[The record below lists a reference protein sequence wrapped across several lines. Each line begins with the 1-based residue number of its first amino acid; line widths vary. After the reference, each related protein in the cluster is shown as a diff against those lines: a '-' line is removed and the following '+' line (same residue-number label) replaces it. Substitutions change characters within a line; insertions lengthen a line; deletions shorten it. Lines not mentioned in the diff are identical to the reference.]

1 MAAVLVDAR
10 LFRRA
15 SDEAIPGPLEIVSRC
30 YYQRSFYVEYIG
42 SIGRT
47 ETIWEQHYNRCV
59 LVVCLFAVSHENAD
73 VRVSAEFVA
82 FAIPSKKAP
91 SPNAWVWVANQ
102 AITSSFRLEDQR
114 KDISRHCKDGEDAGD
129 NIGASLGFNDVRM
142 VLDDD
147 EANRHENA

>member
-1 MAAVLVDAR
+1 MAAVLVDTL

-15 SDEAIPGPLEIVSRC
+15 SDEARSGPLELVSRC
-30 YYQRSFYVEYIG
+30 DYQRSFYVEYIG

-47 ETIWEQHYNRCV
+47 ETIREQHYNRCV
-59 LVVCLFAVSHENAD
+59 LVVCLIAVSHENAD

-82 FAIPSKKAP
+82 FRHSIKKAP

-102 AITSSFRLEDQR
+102 AIMSSFCLENQR
-114 KDISRHCKDGEDAGD
+114 EDISRHCKDGEDAGD
-129 NIGASLGFNDVRM
+129 DIGTLFGFNDVRM